1 MATNVGTVSTE
12 LTLDTRKASQ
22 QYRRF
27 SQEMGRANRNINGL
41 GSITQDARKFESA
54 LGAATNRVT
63 AFAAAAVVFNT
74 VKNAV
79 SAFASAVVDVDKS
92 LAQINVN
99 LGQSAEGL
107 KKFGADLFSVARQTG
122 QTFEVAAKA
131 AEELA
136 RQGLGAVETTKRL
149 KDALILSRIAGISS
163 ADAVETLTAAI
174 NSFNKSALTSSEV
187 VNKFAAVD
195 TRFAVSSKDL
205 AEAISRVGSTAQSAG
220 VGIDELIGL
229 VTSLQQTTARGGATI
244 GNGLKTIFTR
254 IQAAPETISALQ
266 SLGVSIKYSN
276 GELRSAVDILRDY
289 AKARESVGEAER
301 ASLDRTIAGTFQVNI
316 LKAAIGDLS
325 SQYST
330 YDNALRTSNNA
341 VDEAIVKNTQLNQ
354 TLSALINS
362 TSASMKQFFS
372 ALGEQSLAP
381 VLKQL
386 LGGFEKIRGYLS
398 GDTGNSIGKSLGEGI
413 LGGLTNVLTGPV
425 FVGLAAILG
434 KAFFKIA
441 STIKQEAQS
450 LISINNTAEARA
462 KIQTRINELLSQATA
477 QEYAQ
482 YRAANTVLAQKQAIL
497 QIQERIASLEIAGSP
512 LVNSFL
518 TKNQLTRKVSIS
530 GLGAGRLP
538 GFADPIASAIARESK
553 SSGLPTSQIYV
564 DRDSRVA
571 NFANP
576 AGILIANRRD
586 EPAGGFQGV
595 NRVLA
600 MGGNPKTN
608 GVPNF
613 ATPPFSSGELRTKG
627 GQYAEASVVNALF
640 ENYRKAKPLSREFE
654 RLGTAIIKFT
664 AQLNKASEKKV
675 LERQSQES
683 NLAYIRS
690 KIIDDNS
697 RRVGYTAPSGVGAR
711 IDQSRAIFDQN
722 ILRAQ
727 VGASLPNAAPLNNRD
742 AYRRAQVNA
751 RRNQN
756 LQLFGVE
763 EPNRAAQ
770 FGVMNER
777 QTALRGALQQNIA
790 ERNAV
795 KASNANQLK
804 MARAEQLKQRNAN
817 RALYGG
823 FALSFATGFIPEGEG
838 GTSAGIG
845 YGAARGAGVGAGLGA
860 IAGPTGLAAGAAVGA
875 LIGAFSK
882 LKKSA
887 EELSQEFS
895 KGSAD
900 RAQENDAISRVI
912 SLRGELEEAQKREEP
927 EDVINKIKT
936 QILEV
941 TNAVSSS
948 RGKEILDVNNPYDR
962 NKLIE
967 QKRKEDLRQNT
978 FGLATTQLAKGEIK
992 DLPKIFGQGMT
1003 AEFIR
1008 GINSKDLGQLVGK
1021 VLERSNTPQSKKY
1034 KAGGAFLETEGN
1046 NDFNKLVGELTPFIG
1061 EFIDTSKL
1069 NEDNLKDVVT
1079 SFANAVENFKTIAAK
1094 LDKQRSVPRGLP
1106 TDAFLSAP
1114 NLESYRR
1121 AGSTAAN
1128 RYTPPSQRAEAQFGF
1143 FNELISAGG
1152 TSQAVVEGEPVYK
1165 QARTLTA
1172 RKNVLEGSVSY
1183 LQGRSDLNINTSLLR
1198 NNEGEING
1206 PALQKLLAQLGR
1218 TVKKDS
1224 PQLNLLAK
1232 LVERAEASVE
1242 ESGYKRAP
1250 QVMDG
1255 LVPGEKYSTYAPLTG
1270 GKLSR
1275 FKKSA
1280 TYDRP
1285 DYRISTGDPSRPY
1298 TNTNISTS
1306 GRTNTN
1312 IITRGGSL
1320 PSDTLEALNGGHSGL
1335 NVNRLATFKEFEKNS
1350 KRENLLF
1357 GLKRSV
1363 LQTSAQDGSIMDV
1376 WGQKAGE
1383 RVSDN
1388 ITQKATEAEKK
1399 ANDTIKALNDA
1410 TVKAEIKVDGT
1421 IKVISDTMPEVM
1433 DKLPTFIFKRVK
1445 EMIEEAI
1452 KAKDKPMPPKTITPF
1467 GLPVT

>member
-27 SQEMGRANRNINGL
+27 SQEMGRANRNVNGL

-99 LGQSAEGL
+99 LGQSAQGL

-174 NSFNKSALTSSEV
+174 NSFNQSALTSTEV

-276 GELRSAVDILRDY
+276 GELRSAVDVLRDY

-301 ASLDRTIAGTFQVNI
+301 ASLDRTVAGTFQVNI

-341 VDEAIVKNTQLNQ
+341 VDEAIVKNAQLNQ

-362 TSASMKQFFS
+362 TSVSMKQFFA

-381 VLKQL
+381 VLRQL
-386 LGGFEKIRGYLS
+386 LGGFEKIREYLS
-398 GDTGNSIGKSLGEGI
+398 GDTGSSIGKSLGEGI

-425 FVGLAAILG
+425 FIGLAAILG

-441 STIKQEAQS
+441 STIKQEAQA

-497 QIQERIASLEIAGSP
+497 QVQERIASLEIAGSP

-518 TKNQLTRKVSIS
+518 TKGRLGKVSAS
-530 GLGAGRLP
+530 GLGVGRLP
-538 GFADPIASAIARESK
+538 GMADPIASAIARESK
-553 SSGLPTSQIYV
+553 VSGLPVSQIYV

-600 MGGNPKTN
+600 MGGNPKT
-608 GVPNF
+608 GKVPNF
-613 ATPPFSSGELRTKG
+613 ATPPFTSGDLRTKG
-627 GQYAEASVVNALF
+627 GQYADASAVNALF
-640 ENYRKAKPLSREFE
+640 ESYRKAKPLSREFE

-664 AQLNKASEKKV
+664 AKLNKASERKV
-675 LERQSQES
+675 IERQSQES

-690 KIIDDNS
+690 KIVDDNS
-697 RRVGYTAPSGVGAR
+697 RRVGYTSPSGAGAR
-711 IDQSRAIFDQN
+711 IDQSRAVFDQN

-727 VGASLPNAAPLNNRD
+727 VGGSLPNAAPLNNRD
-742 AYRRAQVNA
+742 AYRRAQVNI

-756 LQLFGVE
+756 LQLFGID
-763 EPNRAAQ
+763 EPNRGAQ

-777 QTALRGALQQNIA
+777 QGALRGTLREHIA
-790 ERNAV
+790 ERAALKADNAR
-795 KASNANQLK
+795 QLK
-804 MARAEQLKQRNAN
+804 LARAEQLKQRNAN

-823 FALSFATGFIPEGEG
+823 FALSFATGFVPEGQG
-838 GTSAGIG
+838 GTGSGIA
-845 YGAARGAGVGAGLGA
+845 YGAARGAGVGAGIGA

-927 EDVINKIKT
+927 AEVIGKIKN

-941 TNAVSSS
+941 TNAVKSSS
-948 RGKEILDVNNPYDR
+948 GRQILEANNPFDR

-967 QKRKEDLRQNT
+967 AKRKEDLQQNT
-978 FGLATTQLAKGEIK
+978 FGLATTQLAQG
-992 DLPKIFGQGMT
+992 DLKNLSKTFGQGLT
-1003 AEFIR
+1003 AEFIK
-1008 GINSKDLGQLVGK
+1008 GIDNKELAQLLNRSGK
-1021 VLERSNTPQSKKY
+1021 IANEIE
-1034 KAGGAFLETEGN
+1034 GTES
-1046 NDFNKLVGELTPFIG
+1046 FSKLVADLAPVIG
-1061 EFIDTSKL
+1061 QFVDVSKL
-1069 NEDNLKDVVT
+1069 DQNNIDSVVQG
-1079 SFANAVENFKTIAAK
+1079 FARAVLDFKTAAAK
-1094 LDKQRSVPRGLP
+1094 LDKQRGIPKGLP
-1106 TDAFLSAP
+1106 NDAFLSAP
-1114 NLESYRR
+1114 NLEAYRK

-1128 RYTPPSQRAEAQFGF
+1128 RYASPSQRAESQFGL

-1165 QARTLTA
+1165 QSRALTA
-1172 RKNVLEGSVSY
+1172 RKNVLEGSMSY
-1183 LQGRSDLNINTSLLR
+1183 LQGRSDLSVNTSLLR
-1198 NNEGEING
+1198 NNEGEVNG
-1206 PALQKLLAQLGR
+1206 PALQKLLAQLAR

-1224 PQLNLLAK
+1224 PQLALLAK

-1255 LVPGEKYSTYAPLTG
+1255 LVPGTKYSTYAPLTG
-1270 GKLSR
+1270 GNLSR
-1275 FKKSA
+1275 FKKGPV
-1280 TYDRP
+1280 YDRP
-1285 DYRISTGDPSRPY
+1285 DYRIPTGDPSRPY
-1298 TNTNISTS
+1298 RNENISTS

-1335 NVNRLATFKEFEKNS
+1335 NANRLSTFKEFEKNS

-1363 LQTSAQDGSIMDV
+1363 LQTSGQDQSLVDV
-1376 WGQKAGE
+1376 WGRSDKNDQADKDTFSKKA
-1383 RVSDN
+1383 
-1388 ITQKATEAEKK
+1388 AEAEKK
-1399 ANDTIKALNDA
+1399 ASDAIKKLNEV
-1410 TVKAEIKVDGT
+1410 TLKTEVRVDGT
-1421 IKVISDTMPEVM
+1421 IKVIADA
-1433 DKLPTFIFKRVK
+1433 LPGLDSTLPPLIFKRIK

-1452 KAKDKPMPPKTITPF
+1452 KAKDKPMPPKSMTPLAANPDLI
-1467 GLPVT
+1467 GINVP